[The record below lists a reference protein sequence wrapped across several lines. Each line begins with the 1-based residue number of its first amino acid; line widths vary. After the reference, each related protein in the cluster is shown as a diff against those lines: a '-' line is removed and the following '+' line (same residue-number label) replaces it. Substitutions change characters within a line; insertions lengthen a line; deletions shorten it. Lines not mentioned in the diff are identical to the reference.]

1 MKKVRLLLLC
11 LLAALPGYAAAADL
25 PRNEQP
31 MYGNEKLP
39 PEQQRANDAFL
50 GKFAEPTWPLMSN
63 KAVDLG
69 WRALSKND
77 PAKAM
82 RRFNQGWLFNPD
94 NGRVYWGYA
103 VTLQVRDQN
112 LTGSIEMFERAR
124 KLMPK
129 DPDLLTDYGRILE
142 GGGRYQ
148 DAIAKFKAALAMDEK
163 IPPAYYGLVRSY
175 LGLKDI
181 QGAAHYAKVGRE
193 FGIPLSDREIDELQ
207 RLAGK
212 QRE

>member
-1 MKKVRLLLLC
+1 MRRIYLLLFC
-11 LLAALPGYAAAADL
+11 LLAVLPGYAAASDL

-39 PEQQRANDAFL
+39 PEEQRVNDAFL
-50 GKFAEPTWPLMSN
+50 AKFAKPTWPLMSN
-63 KAVDLG
+63 KAVDIG
-69 WRALSKND
+69 WRALSRND

-82 RRFNQGWLFNPD
+82 RRFNQGWLLNPN

-103 VTLQVRDQN
+103 VVLQVRDRN
-112 LTGSIEMFERAR
+112 LTGSVEMFERAR
-124 KLMPK
+124 KLLPNN
-129 DPDLLTDYGRILE
+129 PELLTDCGRILE
-142 GGGRYQ
+142 GGGRYK
-148 DAIAKFKAALAMDEK
+148 DAIAKFNAALAMDEK

-181 QGAAHYAKVGRE
+181 QKAAHYAKVGRE

-207 RLAGK
+207 RLAEK

>member
-1 MKKVRLLLLC
+1 MKRKTILLLLA
-11 LLAALPGYAAAADL
+11 LVSLPGLGLAGER
-25 PRNEQP
+25 PSNEQP

-39 PEQQRANDAFL
+39 PEEQRVNDAFL
-50 GKFAEPTWPLMSN
+50 AKFAKPTWPLMSN

-82 RRFNQGWLFNPD
+82 RRFNQGWLFDPE

-103 VTLQVRDQN
+103 VVLQVRDRN
-112 LTGSIEMFERAR
+112 LNDSIAMFERAR
-124 KLMPK
+124 KLLPNN
-129 DPDLLTDYGRILE
+129 PDLLTDYGRILE
-142 GGGRYQ
+142 GGGQYQ
-148 DAIAKFKAALAMDEK
+148 DAIAKFKAALAMDEN

-181 QGAAHYAKVGRE
+181 QKAAHYAKVGRE
-193 FGIPLSDREIDELQ
+193 FGIPMSDREIDELQ
-207 RLAGK
+207 RLAKK